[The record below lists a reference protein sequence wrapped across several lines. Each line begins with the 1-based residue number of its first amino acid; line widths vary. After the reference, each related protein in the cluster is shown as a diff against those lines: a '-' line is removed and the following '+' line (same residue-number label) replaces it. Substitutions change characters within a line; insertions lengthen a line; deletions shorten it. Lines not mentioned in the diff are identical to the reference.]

1 MCRCSS
7 IQRKK
12 PPEGCKSKQIEKKV
26 MRQLLGDRGK
36 QSKSIKSLVK
46 CLLSHRVSTKSVSI
60 NNWEVRSLCGFRFII
75 LRYSCVC
82 CVDSPPA
89 RSTEKWLADRSSCHS
104 CFSSSALK
112 QRWWCLYDTS
122 PGRRR
127 GGRAGAEPMERWE
140 ERKGREVERGVV
152 FFLKKRSGDGKLW
165 HIDRSWTTTTVRPAG
180 QTEREVKSRRA
191 HTPPPPRKKLFSWIC
206 GDSSN
211 SNTSGGNHLCLQASH
226 YRSRVWDCSD
236 KTLSL
241 ASRPARDQ
249 HASPHSLLHT
259 SSPPPLLLPHSFYF
273 HHTLFCDFIVF
284 FIFFI
289 IRSDLL
295 YSLYADCISCLAQF
309 SQCLTVSHYKKSEI
323 CLFTCEIHCLKCVDS
338 HLKIASNMWNCDFH
352 TLAIFKGEPKI
363 INMWIL
369 LLHIITCELKL

>member
-1 MCRCSS
+1 MTRPRAGGGEEEREPS
-7 IQRKK
+7 
-12 PPEGCKSKQIEKKV
+12 
-26 MRQLLGDRGK
+26 
-36 QSKSIKSLVK
+36 
-46 CLLSHRVSTKSVSI
+46 
-60 NNWEVRSLCGFRFII
+60 
-75 LRYSCVC
+75 
-82 CVDSPPA
+82 
-89 RSTEKWLADRSSCHS
+89 
-104 CFSSSALK
+104 
-112 QRWWCLYDTS
+112 RW
-122 PGRRR
+122 R
-127 GGRAGAEPMERWE
+127 GGRKEKGERWN
-140 ERKGREVERGVV
+140 EVLF

-309 SQCLTVSHYKKSEI
+309 SQCLTVSHYKKKWN
-323 CLFTCEIHCLKCVDS
+323 LPFH
-338 HLKIASNMWNCDFH
+338 MWNSLFEMCWFSFEDSQ
-352 TLAIFKGEPKI
+352 
-363 INMWIL
+363 
-369 LLHIITCELKL
+369 